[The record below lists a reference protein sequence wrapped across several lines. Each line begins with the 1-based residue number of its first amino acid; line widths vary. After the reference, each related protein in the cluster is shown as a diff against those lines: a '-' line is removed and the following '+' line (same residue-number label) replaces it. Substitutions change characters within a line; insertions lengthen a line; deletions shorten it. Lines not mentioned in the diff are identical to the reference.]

1 MSRRPQL
8 QSLHDALSSLTGGF
22 KDKPAYQLAL
32 VKNAWQSTLGEAAT
46 QKVQKFSLH
55 QGVLH
60 VHLQSDSLRHELSLQ
75 RSRLLKALND
85 ALVGEVV
92 LEELALH

>member
-8 QSLHDALSSLTGGF
+8 QSLQDALGGLTEGF
-22 KDKPAYQLAL
+22 KKKPAYQLAL
-32 VKNAWQSTLGEAAT
+32 VQNAWQATLGEAAT

-75 RSRLLKALND
+75 RSRLLVALNE
-85 ALVGEVV
+85 ALEGQVV